1 MRASRPGCG
10 PRHVGDGRTPH
21 MASKD
26 DKLFSTGMASDLP
39 DETAP
44 PVKKAAA
51 KRAPRKATKK
61 ASTPAHAPV
70 LAPAEVAPV
79 VSADVTADVTP
90 DADEGKAPARKAAKR
105 APRKSTK
112 KAAAALVDASVSVD
126 ATPAQV
132 EVVPTVKAKKAPEIP
147 GFGLLFQAPEPT
159 AAPRRRRATAPAA
172 APAPESTSTDQASAE
187 VTTKKDAGS
196 RQDKAD
202 QAEDLDELGADGGR
216 RRRRRGGKGRRGRA
230 GDEGGADQ
238 AATDTDESAAEG
250 DAEEKSSGKASSD
263 EDESG
268 EGGASR
274 RRTRRRRRGAAG
286 EDEDQAGTT
295 TRLPEPRAPRSE
307 VTSVKGSTRLE
318 AKKQRRREG
327 REAGRRRTI
336 ITEAEFLARRESV
349 ERVMVVRHKQDR
361 TQIGVLEDGVLVE
374 HYVSRETNASMA
386 GNVYLGRIQNV

>member
-1 MRASRPGCG
+1 MERYDFRFCPLPAGETTRTANHAAMRASRPGCG

-112 KAAAALVDASVSVD
+112 KAAAAPVDAAASVDAS
-126 ATPAQV
+126 PAQV
-132 EVVPTVKAKKAPEIP
+132 EVSPTVKAKKAPEIP

-172 APAPESTSTDQASAE
+172 AAAAAPAPEPTSTDQASAE
-187 VTTKKDAGS
+187 VT
-196 RQDKAD
+196 
-202 QAEDLDELGADGGR
+202 
-216 RRRRRGGKGRRGRA
+216 
-230 GDEGGADQ
+230 
-238 AATDTDESAAEG
+238 
-250 DAEEKSSGKASSD
+250 
-263 EDESG
+263 
-268 EGGASR
+268 
-274 RRTRRRRRGAAG
+274 
-286 EDEDQAGTT
+286 
-295 TRLPEPRAPRSE
+295 
-307 VTSVKGSTRLE
+307 
-318 AKKQRRREG
+318 AKKLSL
-327 REAGRRRTI
+327 I
-336 ITEAEFLARRESV
+336 
-349 ERVMVVRHKQDR
+349 
-361 TQIGVLEDGVLVE
+361 
-374 HYVSRETNASMA
+374 
-386 GNVYLGRIQNV
+386 

>member
-1 MRASRPGCG
+1 MERYDFRFCPLPAGETTRTANHAAMRASRPGCG

-132 EVVPTVKAKKAPEIP
+132 EVSPTVKAKKAPEIP

-159 AAPRRRRATAPAA
+159 A
-172 APAPESTSTDQASAE
+172 
-187 VTTKKDAGS
+187 
-196 RQDKAD
+196 
-202 QAEDLDELGADGGR
+202 DLDELGADGGR
-216 RRRRRGGKGRRGRA
+216 RRRQPRPGPRPDRPCP
-230 GDEGGADQ
+230 
-238 AATDTDESAAEG
+238 
-250 DAEEKSSGKASSD
+250 ASSRHP
-263 EDESG
+263 SWWWPPRKPG
-268 EGGASR
+268 RSR
-274 RRTRRRRRGAAG
+274 
-286 EDEDQAGTT
+286 
-295 TRLPEPRAPRSE
+295 
-307 VTSVKGSTRLE
+307 STREPEL
-318 AKKQRRREG
+318 Q
-327 REAGRRRTI
+327 
-336 ITEAEFLARRESV
+336 LA
-349 ERVMVVRHKQDR
+349 QWPD
-361 TQIGVLEDGVLVE
+361 DGA
-374 HYVSRETNASMA
+374 VSYTHLRAHETD
-386 GNVYLGRIQNV
+386 